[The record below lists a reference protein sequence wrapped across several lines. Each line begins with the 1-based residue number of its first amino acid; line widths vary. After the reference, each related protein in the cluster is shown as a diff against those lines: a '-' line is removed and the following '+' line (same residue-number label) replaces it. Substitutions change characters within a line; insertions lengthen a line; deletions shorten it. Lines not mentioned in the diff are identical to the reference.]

1 MHVQVAELP
10 YATAKSLRTLGKIR
24 TVPED
29 FRVDEVSAYPPAGHG
44 THLFV
49 HFEKRGL
56 TTREAITRLAKALRV
71 NARDAGVAGQKDK
84 HAVTTQWASFAG
96 ATEADA
102 LALSLPDIRVLRAAL
117 HPHKLRTGH
126 VRANRFVLVL
136 RETEAADVARE
147 LLTQLTLIGVP
158 NYFGEQRFGH
168 ADRNVARGLA
178 MLNGSV
184 APPRDRFERK
194 LLMSSV
200 QSALFNRWLAARIE
214 DGCYERPVAGD
225 LLRKEDTGGLFINED
240 ETDAA
245 ARMQSWQVSPTGP
258 MFGAS
263 MRSADGEAA
272 QREHAIFA
280 LSGLTEA
287 MLAAHAGAGEGT
299 RRVARV
305 RPSDWEVASEPGCL
319 RLCFELPAG
328 AYATTLMR
336 ELTKSD
342 CTP

>member
-1 MHVQVAELP
+1 MHLQVAELP

-29 FRVDEVSAYPPAGHG
+29 FRVEEVPAYPPAGHG

-56 TTREAITRLAKALRV
+56 TTREAITRLAKALSV
-71 NARDAGVAGQKDK
+71 NVRDAGVAGQKDK
-84 HAVTTQWASFAG
+84 HAVTIQWASFAG
-96 ATEADA
+96 ATEEAA
-102 LALSLPDIRVLRAAL
+102 LALALPDIRVLRAAL

-136 RETEAADVARE
+136 RETDAAELARE
-147 LLTQLTLIGVP
+147 LMSELARVGVP

-184 APPRDRFERK
+184 AAPRDRFERK

-214 DGCYERPVAGD
+214 DGHYERPIAGD
-225 LLRKEDTGGLFINED
+225 LLRKEDTGGLFINQD
-240 ETDAA
+240 EVDAA
-245 ARMQSWQVSPTGP
+245 ARMASWQVSPTGP

-263 MRSADGEAA
+263 MRSAEGDAA
-272 QREHAIFA
+272 LREQAIFA
-280 LSGLTEA
+280 QSSLTDA
-287 MLAAHAGAGEGT
+287 MLAAHANAGEGT

-305 RPSDWEVASEPGCL
+305 RPTDWEVASEPGCL
-319 RLCFELPAG
+319 RLSFELPAG

-336 ELTKSD
+336 ELMKSD
-342 CTP
+342 CAP